1 MADGEDDHPVPST
14 PYSSSKFS
22 LTDNIAFK
30 KVERRRR
37 AKKDLI
43 HKIESKKK
51 ALQCASD
58 ETEYRSAGLDLLGA
72 AGLKEKSSPLLPIM
86 HVDSQLSSTNEDE
99 PMDQTPCS
107 SETEDFDG
115 ADGEGDFDS
124 STRLMRDDFYAVD
137 TTAGSL
143 EVIPLIFLL

>member
-1 MADGEDDHPVPST
+1 MLNIEYPN
-14 PYSSSKFS
+14 
-22 LTDNIAFK
+22 DN
-30 KVERRRR
+30 RMP
-37 AKKDLI
+37 
-43 HKIESKKK
+43 
-51 ALQCASD
+51 
-58 ETEYRSAGLDLLGA
+58 LGA